1 MPSTLKSVTQFFDKL
16 KSPTKTATKQ
26 YDSDQQK
33 LVHGSDLTQSEREQK
48 ANEFRLQVMQG
59 SSKPT
64 ADKPPVMFNT
74 TGLGNGRFI

>member
-16 KSPTKTATKQ
+16 KSPTTKQ

-33 LVHGSDLTQSEREQK
+33 LVRGSDLTESEREQK
-48 ANEFRLQVMQG
+48 ANEFRQEVMQG